1 MDSERL
7 NDLLEQLQSRRI
19 DRREFMRRAAALGL
33 SAPLIGLLM
42 RSQGALAQA
51 GNPSGAAGG
60 AQATKSIS
68 REEFEKQLK
77 EKFNF
82 EEPQNKGGQVILG
95 YTTDISTVN
104 GILSADYPSAYINGF
119 IFEALVGGS
128 PIDGTPVPALA
139 DSWDI
144 AEDGVT
150 YTFHLNQQ
158 AKWHDGQP
166 FTADDVKFSFD
177 AELNPKTGS
186 QYTSAV
192 AQDLDSYRVV
202 DPHTFEFKSKG
213 KIATFLWDVPGTV
226 LIMPKHIWENV
237 PPQDWANN
245 PGSTGQDPS
254 KVVGTGPF
262 KFKEWKQGDHVTVV
276 RNDDY
281 YDVKPV
287 IDSFTIQVYPKE
299 ETALSALKTGGIDLY
314 ETVPPALV
322 KDMQSAPGVK
332 VDIYDNFNFNWY
344 AYNLDPTKSK
354 VFQDVEVRR
363 ALFMALDR
371 KLIAD
376 RIYLGE
382 AEVAEGTQPKL
393 SIAYAPDKITHKYDY
408 DVEGAKKLLDQAG
421 WKVGSDGVREKNGVK
436 LAFTAQYSQGV
447 STYDQML
454 PYMQQAWK
462 AVGAKVNLKAVP
474 FPTLLDTMNKTHDFD
489 MVLLGFSWDVTGNQG
504 AMFDCDSYNG
514 GFNVMKY
521 CNPKYDELDDQQR
534 HELDPAKRIP
544 LLIELSNIANDD
556 LPVGIFI
563 FRKTPSAYATRV
575 HNYFPNGY
583 SLLWSLTYAW
593 VEK

>member
-1 MDSERL
+1 MVSEQL
-7 NDLLEQLQSRRI
+7 NELLQQLQSNRI

-33 SAPLIGLLM
+33 SVPFAGLLM
-42 RSQGALAQA
+42 RTQGVAAQT
-51 GNPSGAAGG
+51 SGVT
-60 AQATKSIS
+60 ATKSIT
-68 REEFEKQLK
+68 RDEFQKQLQ

-82 EEPQNKGGQVILG
+82 EKPQNTGGQVILG

-104 GILSADYPSAYINGF
+104 GILSADYPSAYINQA
-119 IFEALVGGS
+119 IFESLIGGS
-128 PIDGTPVPALA
+128 PIDGTPVPGLA
-139 DSWDI
+139 DSWEL

-177 AELNPKTGS
+177 IELNPKTGS
-186 QYTSAV
+186 QYTTAV
-192 AQDLDSYRVV
+192 AQDLESYRVV
-202 DPHTFEFKSKG
+202 DPHTFEMKSKG
-213 KIATFLWDVPGTV
+213 KIATFLYDTAGTV
-226 LIMPKHIWENV
+226 LIMPKHIWSDVAPEK
-237 PPQDWANN
+237 WAND

-276 RNDDY
+276 RNDNY

-287 IDSFTIQVYPKE
+287 IDQFTIQVYPKE
-299 ETALSALKTGGIDLY
+299 ETALSALKTGSIDLY
-314 ETVPPALV
+314 ETVPPSLV
-322 KDMQSAPGVK
+322 KDMQNTQGVK

-344 AYNLDPTKSK
+344 AYNLDPTKTK

-371 KLIAD
+371 QLIVD
-376 RIYLGE
+376 RIYLGL
-382 AEVAEGTQPKL
+382 ARVAEGTQPVL
-393 SIAYAPDKITHKYDY
+393 SLAYAPDKITQHYAYDP
-408 DVEGAKKLLDQAG
+408 EGAKKLLDQTG
-421 WKVGSDGVREKNGVK
+421 WTVGSDGVRAKNGTR
-436 LAFTAQYSQGV
+436 LEFTTLYSQGV
-447 STYDQML
+447 ATYNQML

-504 AMFDCDSYNG
+504 PMFDTASYNG

-521 CNPKYDELDDQQR
+521 SNPKYDQLDDQQR

-544 LLIELSNIANDD
+544 MLIELSNIANDD

-563 FRKTPSAYATRV
+563 FRKTPTAFGDRL
-575 HNYFPNGY
+575 HNYIPNGY
-583 SLLWSLTYAW
+583 SLLWSLNYVW
-593 VEK
+593 VTK